1 MDNSINNGQ
10 PARTQPENQQ
20 RKNKTL
26 GLIFS
31 AVSIGM
37 MVFAY
42 LFLFICSMSDW
53 KRIPLVVAFIF
64 SFVVAWALVIAAR
77 VISHNKMSLIVLIVF
92 IGITVYVAAQTAIY
106 YLYIFL

>member
-10 PARTQPENQQ
+10 PARTQPENHQ

-42 LFLFICSMSDW
+42 LFLFFCGMSDW
-53 KRIPLVVAFIF
+53 KRIPFIF

>member
-10 PARTQPENQQ
+10 PARTQPENHQ

-42 LFLFICSMSDW
+42 LFLFICGMSDW